1 MINTVHL
8 TTISNQ
14 GGIFLDKYT
23 LERERRFSLM
33 NTLMDRENLDAL
45 VFTSSA
51 VQTDEVAI
59 KYLTNTGL
67 LARRA
72 FAFLKKNEIP
82 YFILATQD
90 EYVNAKSTSWIPYD
104 HILLGDPVKEA
115 VQMVTSLGSGKR
127 VGIYEP
133 NSLPI
138 LIHNELFQADAEFVD
153 ITAPMTVLRA
163 PKSSFEIDLIQQ
175 ASDLAVH
182 SMDYILEHI
191 RPGITERELLAGAD
205 GYLIANGAQELL
217 VMCVSEGQHS
227 FIHKPKN
234 VAVKDD
240 GVLVYSCEFSGSGG
254 YWTQLARAIFMK
266 RGCEPE
272 VYQLYQAAKAA
283 IQRGAELLR
292 PGNRVCDINNAVLGY
307 IKAAGYSAGHW
318 AGHAMGADLGDGMPI
333 TSECQVEIRENMV
346 FTLHP
351 NVVSGEKGIFYGDTY
366 LVTSN
371 GAINLT
377 AAYNE
382 SPYLEDMLQELSNRK
397 QMQEPK

>member
-72 FAFLKKNEIP
+72 FAFFKKNEIP

-138 LIHNELFQADAEFVD
+138 LIHNELFQADA
-153 ITAPMTVLRA
+153 
-163 PKSSFEIDLIQQ
+163 
-175 ASDLAVH
+175 
-182 SMDYILEHI
+182 
-191 RPGITERELLAGAD
+191 
-205 GYLIANGAQELL
+205 
-217 VMCVSEGQHS
+217 
-227 FIHKPKN
+227 
-234 VAVKDD
+234 
-240 GVLVYSCEFSGSGG
+240 
-254 YWTQLARAIFMK
+254 
-266 RGCEPE
+266 
-272 VYQLYQAAKAA
+272 
-283 IQRGAELLR
+283 
-292 PGNRVCDINNAVLGY
+292 
-307 IKAAGYSAGHW
+307 
-318 AGHAMGADLGDGMPI
+318 
-333 TSECQVEIRENMV
+333 
-346 FTLHP
+346 
-351 NVVSGEKGIFYGDTY
+351 
-366 LVTSN
+366 
-371 GAINLT
+371 
-377 AAYNE
+377 
-382 SPYLEDMLQELSNRK
+382 
-397 QMQEPK
+397 